1 MATCIYFEASVPG
14 GASAA
19 ASVSGYRVLPWSVG
33 DATLTAGSYQCP
45 TGTHLLMTTA
55 EVNAMPKTG
64 VPDADLMRETFFMS
78 FGLVI
83 GIWCAGKCV
92 GAVLRLIKGEE
103 SEFS

>member
-1 MATCIYFEASVPG
+1 MATCIYFE
-14 GASAA
+14 
-19 ASVSGYRVLPWSVG
+19 VSGGGFGRAESATGKTLLPWSVG
-33 DATLTAGSYQCP
+33 DATYSGGQYACANGS
-45 TGTHLLMTTA
+45 HLLMTVQ

-64 VPDADLMRETFFMS
+64 VPDAELMRETFFMS

-83 GIWCAGKCV
+83 GIWFTGKCV

>member
-1 MATCIYFEASVPG
+1 MAFCIAFNHLKAGLNNVVDSVGQVPFV
-14 GASAA
+14 ALAA
-19 ASVSGYRVLPWSVG
+19 AE
-33 DATLTAGSYQCP
+33 ATNVDGSFSCPAGAYIV
-45 TGTHLLMTTA
+45 MTVA

-64 VPDADLMRETFFMS
+64 VPDAELMRETFFMS

-83 GIWCAGKCV
+83 GIWFVGKCA

>member
-1 MATCIYFEASVPG
+1 MATCIYFEASG
-14 GASAA
+14 SGQAGAVSAT
-19 ASVSGYRVLPWSVG
+19 GKTVLPWSVG
-33 DATLTAGSYQCP
+33 DATYSGGQYSCAIGS
-45 TGTHLLMTTA
+45 HLVMTVE

-64 VPDADLMRETFFMS
+64 VPDAELMRETFFMS

-83 GIWCAGKCV
+83 GIWFVGKCA